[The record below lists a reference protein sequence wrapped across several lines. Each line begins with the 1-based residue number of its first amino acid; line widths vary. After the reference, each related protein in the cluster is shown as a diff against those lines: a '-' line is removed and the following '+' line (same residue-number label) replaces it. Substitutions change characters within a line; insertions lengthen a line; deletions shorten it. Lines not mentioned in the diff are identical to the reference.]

1 MAIIQCSEHE
11 FGLEFFS
18 FFFQKLSSY
27 KVRKI
32 EKGKGNQEKLCT
44 TFLSKKNAQSRR
56 ESCGSLRPTFLIT
69 NRFNKCC
76 QLYQSIDQVKIDF
89 CPMG

>member
-11 FGLEFFS
+11 FGLEFFF

-27 KVRKI
+27 KVREI

-44 TFLSKKNAQSRR
+44 TFLSKKMRNR
-56 ESCGSLRPTFLIT
+56 EGGAVGL
-69 NRFNKCC
+69 
-76 QLYQSIDQVKIDF
+76 
-89 CPMG
+89 

>member
-1 MAIIQCSEHE
+1 MIISLGGWVERMAIIQCSEHE
-11 FGLEFFS
+11 FGLEFFF

-44 TFLSKKNAQSRR
+44 TFLSKKMRNR
-56 ESCGSLRPTFLIT
+56 EGGAVGL
-69 NRFNKCC
+69 
-76 QLYQSIDQVKIDF
+76 
-89 CPMG
+89 